1 MGNKK
6 QGQLA
11 PYDIISPGFEAEYTG
26 GNDLSSFNSD
36 QYFTYSTDDERFVI
50 VKYSMWGF
58 AYAAKDNWNDEIK
71 YINSMQSKLGFLDE
85 NIRRI
90 RQHISGLVCCD
101 SGLPVTIDE
110 ILNIIGTGQVPDPA
124 FRNGCWGGGI
134 RSTQPYH
141 IESMTIIEDVLKG
154 FLNGISK
161 EEFITKYP
169 QVKNFIIRTYWW
181 LQSSGEFSKLQRL
194 LMKRMLLP
202 FEYFTKRNE
211 DMYEVS
217 NNCFTEAGQG
227 FKLDAQI
234 AELAGLPKIYPIQ
247 NDEYHETLN
256 TITDAAKR
264 DLYKICGNIAYGV
277 AEISDCHHNTFR
289 YIENWIYGI
298 GTLQW
303 GIPTRIKS
311 AEEKRLGQLLLGY
324 ALGLDKWLQDIPH
337 QFLLLDLGHIDL
349 GFNPTNEI
357 LRVYAYLGDKRT
369 PVKKWL
375 AACLWHTLTLDWH
388 SGLYQ
393 LGARHQ
399 ELITNIET
407 NGISVREWID
417 TMLNNNLSE
426 DSN

>member
-1 MGNKK
+1 MDKK
-6 QGQLA
+6 QGRLA
-11 PYDIISPGFEAEYTG
+11 LYDIMSPGLETEYTG
-26 GNDLSSFNSD
+26 GTDLSSVNSD
-36 QYFTYSTDDERFVI
+36 QYFTYSADDEGFVV

-58 AYAAKDNWNDEIK
+58 AYAGEKNWTNEIK
-71 YINSMQSKLGFLDE
+71 HINLMQSKLGFLDE

-90 RQHISGLVCCD
+90 RQHMSGLVCCD
-101 SGLPVTIDE
+101 SGFPVTVDE
-110 ILNIIGTGQVPDPA
+110 ILNIIGTGKLPEPA
-124 FRNGCWGGGI
+124 FRNGCWGGGTQ
-134 RSTQPYH
+134 STQPFH
-141 IESMTIIEDVLKG
+141 IESMKIIEDVLQG
-154 FLNGISK
+154 FLKGKLK

-169 QVKNFIIRTYWW
+169 HTKGFISRTYKW
-181 LQSSGEFSKLQRL
+181 LQSSGDFSELQRL

-217 NNCFTEAGQG
+217 INCFTDVGEGYR
-227 FKLDAQI
+227 LDEQI

-247 NDEYHETLN
+247 KEEYQKTLD
-256 TITDAAKR
+256 TITDSEKR
-264 DLYKICGNIAYGV
+264 NLYKICGNIGYGI
-277 AEISDCHHNTFR
+277 AEISDCHHNAFR

-298 GTLQW
+298 GTLKW

-311 AEEKRLGQLLLGY
+311 SEERRLGQLLLGY

-337 QFLLLDLGHIDL
+337 QFLLLDLGHVDL

-393 LGARHQ
+393 LGDRHQ
-399 ELITNIET
+399 ELIKSIET

-417 TMLNNNLSE
+417 SMLN
-426 DSN
+426 

>member
-1 MGNKK
+1 MDKK
-6 QGQLA
+6 QGQLT
-11 PYDIISPGFEAEYTG
+11 PYDITSPGLETEYTG
-26 GNDLSSFNSD
+26 GTDLSSVNSD
-36 QYFTYSTDDERFVI
+36 QYFTYSADEEGFVV

-58 AYAAKDNWNDEIK
+58 AYAGEENWNDEIK
-71 YINSMQSKLGFLDE
+71 HINLMQSKLGFLDE

-90 RQHISGLVCCD
+90 RQHMSGLVCCD
-101 SGLPVTIDE
+101 NGFPVTVDE
-110 ILNIIGTGQVPDPA
+110 ILNIIGTGKLPEPA
-124 FRNGCWGGGI
+124 FRNGCWGGGTQ
-134 RSTQPYH
+134 STQPYH
-141 IESMTIIEDVLKG
+141 IESMKIIEDVLQG
-154 FLNGISK
+154 FLNGILK

-169 QVKNFIIRTYWW
+169 HVKGFITRTYKW
-181 LQSSGEFSKLQRL
+181 LQSSGEFSELQRL

-217 NNCFTEAGQG
+217 INCFTDAGEG
-227 FKLDAQI
+227 YKLDKQI

-247 NDEYHETLN
+247 KEEYQETLN
-256 TITDAAKR
+256 TIADSEKR
-264 DLYKICGNIAYGV
+264 DLYKICGNIGYGI
-277 AEISDCHHNTFR
+277 AEISDCHHNAFR
-289 YIENWIYGI
+289 YVENWIYGI
-298 GTLQW
+298 GTLKW

-311 AEEKRLGQLLLGY
+311 SEEKRLGQLLLGY

-337 QFLLLDLGHIDL
+337 QFVLLDLGHIDL

-393 LGARHQ
+393 LGNRHQ
-399 ELITNIET
+399 ELIKNIET

-417 TMLNNNLSE
+417 SNLNNKSPDEN
-426 DSN
+426 N